1 MSYILNEYI
10 IFILKI
16 LTVLIVPIVFII
28 LIKIK
33 KTNKSS
39 QIIIKNVNEHFNLL
53 KEYTYKKIN
62 TKKTYKEKSKT
73 LKTSINIF
81 KKNIQSN
88 LFIINFNGDVN
99 ATETRQ
105 LKDIISLIILTAN
118 ENDEVLL
125 KLNSNGGFVNSYG
138 LAATQLQRL
147 KNKNI
152 NLTISIDLVAASGGY
167 LMASVANQ
175 IIAAPFAIIG
185 SIGVIGIVPNFNK
198 LLEKHNIEI
207 EHHTAGEYKS
217 TLNIFSKNTDNGRKK
232 FIETLEQTHT
242 LFKNFITEN
251 RKNIDTQKVCTG
263 EYWYAKDA
271 LNLNLIDKIQT
282 CDDYILE
289 SLYKKNI
296 YEINIKETTLKN
308 KLGENIKSMIINL
321 FKTL

>member
-1 MSYILNEYI
+1 MLHILNEYT
-10 IFILKI
+10 IFVLKI
-16 LTVLIVPIVFII
+16 LTLLMVPIIFII

-33 KTNKSS
+33 KTAKSS
-39 QIIIKNVNEHFNLL
+39 HIIIKNINEHFNSL
-53 KEYTYKKIN
+53 KNYTYKKIYN
-62 TKKTYKEKSKT
+62 KKIYKEKFNN
-73 LKTSINIF
+73 LKNSINIF
-81 KKNIQSN
+81 KKNIKSN
-88 LFIINFNGDVN
+88 LFIITFNGDTN
-99 ATETRQ
+99 ATDTQQ
-105 LKDIISLIILTAN
+105 LKDLISIIILTAN

-125 KLNSNGGFVNSYG
+125 KLNSNGGFVNNYG

-147 KNKNI
+147 KDKNI
-152 NLTISIDLVAASGGY
+152 TLTISIDLVAASGGY
-167 LMASVANQ
+167 LMASVANK

-217 TLNIFSKNTDNGRKK
+217 TLNIFSKNTDHGRKK

-242 LFKNFITEN
+242 LFKNFINEN
-251 RKNIDTQKVCTG
+251 RTNIDTQKVCTG

-289 SLYKKNI
+289 LLDKKNI
-296 YEINIKETTLKN
+296 YEINIKETPFKN
-308 KLGENIKSMIINL
+308 KLGENIKSIIMHL
-321 FKTL
+321 FKKL